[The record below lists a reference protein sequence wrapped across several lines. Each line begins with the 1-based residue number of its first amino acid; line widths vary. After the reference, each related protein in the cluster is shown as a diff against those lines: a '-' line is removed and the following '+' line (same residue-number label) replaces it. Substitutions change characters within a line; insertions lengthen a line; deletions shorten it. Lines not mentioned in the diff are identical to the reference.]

1 MVGTET
7 AQRKAETGMQTVSLA
22 VILYNLEQ
30 VSLGSGL
37 LHLFYNFL
45 DTGWINP
52 TLLLSSF
59 NRILSDD
66 SLSRVNLTTVPF
78 TGFMSQL
85 ELLVS
90 ISLRGSM
97 KPPGMFLLNT
107 YSVPGIILDSWDT
120 AVNRTD
126 LVPAFVGL

>member
-30 VSLGSGL
+30 VSLSSGL

-66 SLSRVNLTTVPF
+66 SLSRVNHCPFYRFYVTVGTF
-78 TGFMSQL
+78 GFNKFKGFD
-85 ELLVS
+85 ETPWYVFVEHLLCTRHH
-90 ISLRGSM
+90 IR
-97 KPPGMFLLNT
+97 FLG
-107 YSVPGIILDSWDT
+107 YSSK
-120 AVNRTD
+120 
-126 LVPAFVGL
+126 